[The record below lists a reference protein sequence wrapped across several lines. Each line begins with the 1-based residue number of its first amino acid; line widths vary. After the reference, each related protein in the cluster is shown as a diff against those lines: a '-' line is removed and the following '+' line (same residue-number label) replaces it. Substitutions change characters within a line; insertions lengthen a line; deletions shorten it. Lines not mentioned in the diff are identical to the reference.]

1 MTIKASTLL
10 RRQTRRGWWIYLVIM
25 ISYFVYI
32 LLDHDDFERTASWK
46 LLLPIVPLIFQ
57 ICCPTLAGWIIV
69 LVPVTCYVI
78 FLSYAFCY
86 GLVTHDFEIS
96 GIIAGDLVMAGLAFL

>member
-1 MTIKASTLL
+1 
-10 RRQTRRGWWIYLVIM
+10 M

-32 LLDHDDFERTASWK
+32 LLDHDDFERTAAWK
-46 LLLPIVPLIFQ
+46 LLLPVVPLIFQ

-86 GLVTHDFEIS
+86 GLVTRDFEIS
-96 GIIAGDLVMAGLAFL
+96 GIFAGGLVMAGLAFLCYLLIRLPTKKDIVNESQRGE